1 MTFQE
6 IEQEW
11 INNGGNPLMAP
22 IMAAIAMAESTGN
35 PTDTT
40 GDHGTSWGLYQI
52 HWTVHPQFDKSL
64 LTNAGYNTNA
74 AIQLSGNGRDLT
86 PWTTHNDGTYLKYL
100 PQAMSA
106 FHLLGPVGTPVN
118 PSDTGSNTQVASTSS
133 GGGNC
138 PETGSWACVLHPECL
153 NCWSPAIGGALD
165 PFSGNAPEWFKQ
177 ISGTVFLTLGAL
189 TFILIG
195 GLWIIFGNNNTRK
208 VFVQTAKDAL
218 V

>member
-1 MTFQE
+1 MTYQE

-22 IMAAIAMAESTGN
+22 IMAAIAMAESSGN
-35 PTDTT
+35 PSNTT
-40 GDHGTSWGLYQI
+40 GDNGTSYGLYQI
-52 HWTVHPQFDKSL
+52 HWTVHPQFLPSL

-74 AIQLSGNGRDLT
+74 AIQLSGNGKDLT
-86 PWTTHNDGTYLKYL
+86 PWTTYNTGAYTSYLSK
-100 PQAMSA
+100 AMA
-106 FHLLGPVGTPVN
+106 AMHLVGPAGTPVST
-118 PSDTGSNTQVASTSS
+118 SDTGGDNTQA
-133 GGGNC
+133 
-138 PETGSWACVLHPECL
+138 TGFHLAPSNEWCMNPFDLKCYRGAV
-153 NCWSPAIGGALD
+153 GGALD

-195 GLWIIFGNNNTRK
+195 GLWIIFGNNNTKK
-208 VFVQTAKDAL
+208 VFVAAAKDAL